1 VKAHN
6 MDKKTPK
13 ARADKILSD
22 ILSGKSLFDNTK
34 ERLAS
39 QVPIS
44 GKSAEFWKNR
54 FYLKVPD
61 INDMNPALLHSNL
74 MQIVILQQEAS
85 FFFAESERAN
95 RYLKGGAEGAYHHAY
110 WELVEEF
117 KEKSMKIPAAA
128 TLESLARVETV
139 DTEQALINSE
149 TEMGFWKRIV
159 ETLDRTRKLLETA
172 SYGIHAEQK
181 AEKAADILQ
190 RMSRNKGDS

>member
-1 VKAHN
+1 

-22 ILSGKSLFDNTK
+22 ILAGKTLFDNTK
-34 ERLAS
+34 ERLAA

-44 GKSAEFWKNR
+44 GKTAEYWHER
-54 FYLKVPD
+54 FYLKIPD
-61 INDMNPALLHSNL
+61 VNDMNPALLHANL
-74 MQIVILQQEAS
+74 MQIMVLQQEAS

-117 KEKSMKIPAAA
+117 KASGAKIPAAA
-128 TLESLARVETV
+128 TLESLARVETI

-149 TEMGFWKRIV
+149 TEMGYWKRIV
-159 ETLDRTRKLLETA
+159 EKLERSRKLLETA
-172 SYGIHAEQK
+172 SYTINSEAK
-181 AEKAADILQ
+181 AEKTADILQ
-190 RMSRNKGDS
+190 RMNRNKGDL